1 MVSAGKCLGI
11 MASLGAAGGAGAS
24 YYIQSKSDKI
34 ALNHARSIAKDGSI
48 PIGGMKPDGTLWDGK
63 ITVDEFKNNLSK
75 KRTISSA
82 IMGLTTAVGTTL
94 LAGLT
99 LLLRGKVK

>member
-1 MVSAGKCLGI
+1 
-11 MASLGAAGGAGAS
+11 
-24 YYIQSKSDKI
+24 
-34 ALNHARSIAKDGSI
+34 
-48 PIGGMKPDGTLWDGK
+48 MKPDGTLWDGK